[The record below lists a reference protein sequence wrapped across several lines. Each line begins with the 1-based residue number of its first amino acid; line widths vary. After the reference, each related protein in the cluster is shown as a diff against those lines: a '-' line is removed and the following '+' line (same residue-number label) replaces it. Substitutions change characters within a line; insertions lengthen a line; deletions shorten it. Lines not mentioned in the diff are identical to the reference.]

1 MSGQLKR
8 AAGWA
13 LCGLGCLTAM
23 IGVWAIGSYIWGV
36 VSVINEPDQSW
47 MFWGLA
53 IFFIGLAGLGLGIGI
68 FAAGRSLLKS
78 S

>member
-1 MSGQLKR
+1 M
-8 AAGWA
+8 
-13 LCGLGCLTAM
+13 
-23 IGVWAIGSYIWGV
+23 GSYIWGV

-78 S
+78 R